1 MALLRELNEV
11 AKARGE
17 DLSVMALKWILDKE
31 GVTSVLIGASRAQQ
45 ILKNLQVLDSR
56 PLSPE
61 ELEKIE
67 VIADQIREIEKK
79 HAA

>member
-31 GVTSVLIGASRAQQ
+31 GVTSVLIGASRTQQ